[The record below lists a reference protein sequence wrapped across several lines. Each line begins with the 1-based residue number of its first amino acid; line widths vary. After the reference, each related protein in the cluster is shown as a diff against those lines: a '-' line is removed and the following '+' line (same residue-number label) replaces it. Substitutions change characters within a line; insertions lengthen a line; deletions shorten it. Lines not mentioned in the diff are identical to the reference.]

1 MLEFRDSMIP
11 RGGPPWHVRAARGLM
26 RRMPRGRYH
35 VLARMAPGIR
45 RFIGRRAG
53 ELGAARFDCDLADL
67 ISREVC
73 FTGLYEPPVTRVFT
87 HYARPGAAIA
97 DVGANWGYFTLV
109 AAPAVGP
116 SGSVVALEPD
126 PRQFDALSRNVAL
139 NGFAHVQCIEAAASS
154 SEGRVTLAGF
164 ADEGANRGVSRI
176 GDSGQGPTVD
186 VRSVGLDALVP
197 GPAAIDLVK
206 IDVEGAEDLVL
217 EGMRDGLRSRRY
229 RALILE
235 IHPDHLRARG
245 VEPAICLRGLADL
258 GYRGWTIEVS
268 PAAYRRALD
277 PGTPIDDL
285 LPPLDHWRGAAVTQL
300 LWLFSRTD
308 QR

>member
-1 MLEFRDSMIP
+1 
-11 RGGPPWHVRAARGLM
+11 M

-35 VLARMAPGIR
+35 VLARLAPASG
-45 RFIGRRAG
+45 RFIGRLAG
-53 ELGAARFDCDLADL
+53 ELGGARFDCDLADL

-109 AAPAVGP
+109 GAPAVGP

-126 PRQFDALSRNVAL
+126 PRQFEALSRNVAL

-154 SEGRVTLAGF
+154 SDGRVTLAGF
-164 ADEGANRGVSRI
+164 ADEEANRGVSRI
-176 GDSGQGPTVD
+176 ADGGQGGPTFD
-186 VRSVGLDALVP
+186 VRAVRLDALLP
-197 GPAAIDLVK
+197 GPEGIDLVK

-235 IHPDHLRARG
+235 LHPDQLRARG
-245 VEPAICLRGLADL
+245 VDPAICLRGLADL
-258 GYRGWTIEVS
+258 GYRGWTIDVS

-285 LPPLDHWRGAAVTQL
+285 LRPLDHWRETAWPHL
-300 LWLFSRTD
+300 LWLC
-308 QR
+308 